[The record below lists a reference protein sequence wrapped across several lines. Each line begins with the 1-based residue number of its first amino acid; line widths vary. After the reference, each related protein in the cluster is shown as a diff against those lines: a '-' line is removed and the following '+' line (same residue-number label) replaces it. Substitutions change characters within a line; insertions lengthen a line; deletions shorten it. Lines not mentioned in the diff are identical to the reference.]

1 MKKLYTSKPFL
12 KMAGGRMH
20 TSHLNSLD
28 PSLAKSY
35 KNHQKILTYFSHF
48 APLVLFFLTEKQ
60 SQKKGG
66 GHGTMSPPPLNTLL
80 PKTIGLEAETSHL
93 C

>member
-20 TSHLNSLD
+20 TPHLNPLD

-60 SQKKGG
+60 SQKKGVG
-66 GHGTMSPPPLNTLL
+66 MAQCLPPPKYALAQNHWF
-80 PKTIGLEAETSHL
+80 GS
-93 C
+93 